1 MKRKLTTLVL
11 GTVVAGSLML
21 STASAFTRDGDRRYD
36 TDTGFRGRTPAQ
48 APVYWGGRNP
58 NRRWDYPAAP
68 VLVPA
73 YPPAR
78 RPIYRYPDYGYPAA
92 GSVYNQDLYRRLE
105 NARRK
110 KAYDAAHHASREQ
123 LAEDNARIARLER
136 RLGLR

>member
-1 MKRKLTTLVL
+1 MKTKLTILVL
-11 GTVVAGSLML
+11 GTLVAGSLML
-21 STASAFTRDGDRRYD
+21 SSAFAFDWDGDRRNER
-36 TDTGFRGRTPAQ
+36 GFRGRTPAQ
-48 APVYWGGRNP
+48 APAYWGGRHSH
-58 NRRWDYPAAP
+58 RRWDYPAAP

-73 YPPAR
+73 YPPVR
-78 RPIYRYPDYGYPAA
+78 RPIYRYPDYGYSGA
-92 GSVYNQDLYRRLE
+92 GSAYDQDLYRRLE